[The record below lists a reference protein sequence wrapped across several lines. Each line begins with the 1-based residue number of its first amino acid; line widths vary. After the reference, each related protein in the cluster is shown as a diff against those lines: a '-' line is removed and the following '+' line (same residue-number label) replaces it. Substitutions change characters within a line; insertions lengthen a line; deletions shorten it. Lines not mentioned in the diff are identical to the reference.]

1 MFHHRNKKY
10 SIRKVKNG
18 VASVVIALLFATNSS
33 PALAAVGDT
42 YPSAGCFGSFFG
54 GTKNDCE
61 PLRGEQGELPGE
73 RGEAGPPAPPELGG
87 RTQGPLKGEEGDR
100 TLCRNHATKL
110 HLHLL
115 HVRDSLWIR
124 WFFSLRIPFSTRFS

>member
-87 RTQGPLKGEEGDR
+87 RTQGPLKGEEGERGPITPELGGR
-100 TLCRNHATKL
+100 TQGPLKGEEGERGPITPEL
-110 HLHLL
+110 GGRTQGPL
-115 HVRDSLWIR
+115 
-124 WFFSLRIPFSTRFS
+124 

>member
-87 RTQGPLKGEEGDR
+87 RTQGPLKGEEGERGPITPELGGR
-100 TLCRNHATKL
+100 TQGPLKGEEGERGPIT
-110 HLHLL
+110 
-115 HVRDSLWIR
+115 
-124 WFFSLRIPFSTRFS
+124 P